1 MRHPVNVRHMPDAE
15 KTSLTSPLAEDA
27 CGTFVISLDFELAW
41 GTRGRPAASKV
52 GPYLDGAREA
62 ISQMLDQFEEFQVS
76 ATWATVGALL
86 MAQPGAQRR
95 HRMIAGS
102 RFDDIPAGDHLSA
115 PNWYAEDILDQI
127 LNCPVPQEI
136 GCHTLTHLY
145 VNTQPEGR
153 QPLADEL
160 DLFLELFE
168 ELRLPRPRSFVFPKA
183 YQAHFDLLADRDFYA
198 YRGPEDRWYESLPGT
213 IPAAG
218 VRLADSIAGFTPRVR
233 RCEHHSRNLWMI
245 PASQFYSP
253 FMGVGRYVPL
263 QSRVRKAING
273 LNHAA
278 KHGGVYHLWTHPF
291 NMGYRTEELLSG
303 FRQILEHADQLRTAG
318 NLTIQ
323 TMAPPDPVERS
334 RAA

>member
-1 MRHPVNVRHMPDAE
+1 
-15 KTSLTSPLAEDA
+15 
-27 CGTFVISLDFELAW
+27 
-41 GTRGRPAASKV
+41 
-52 GPYLDGAREA
+52 
-62 ISQMLDQFEEFQVS
+62 
-76 ATWATVGALL
+76 
-86 MAQPGAQRR
+86 
-95 HRMIAGS
+95 
-102 RFDDIPAGDHLSA
+102 
-115 PNWYAEDILDQI
+115 
-127 LNCPVPQEI
+127 
-136 GCHTLTHLY
+136 
-145 VNTQPEGR
+145 
-153 QPLADEL
+153 
-160 DLFLELFE
+160 
-168 ELRLPRPRSFVFPKA
+168 
-183 YQAHFDLLADRDFYA
+183 
-198 YRGPEDRWYESLPGT
+198 
-213 IPAAG
+213 
-218 VRLADSIAGFTPRVR
+218 
-233 RCEHHSRNLWMI
+233 MI